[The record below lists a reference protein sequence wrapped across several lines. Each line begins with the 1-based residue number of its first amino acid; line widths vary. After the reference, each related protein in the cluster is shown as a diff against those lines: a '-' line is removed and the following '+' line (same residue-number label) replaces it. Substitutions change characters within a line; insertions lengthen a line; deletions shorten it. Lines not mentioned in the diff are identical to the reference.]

1 MLLFFTGWNT
11 HCVVS
16 LFVSF
21 DTMNSLTACFF
32 YLVYDKYINRV
43 GRKYN
48 IIFFDSELI
57 LLCCTVTFFWKD
69 SAFNFE
75 YGSES
80 ENAYLCKLSIT

>member
-48 IIFFDSELI
+48 IIFFDSEWILFSCVVQLHFSGKILHLI
-57 LLCCTVTFFWKD
+57 SSMEVRVKMHI
-69 SAFNFE
+69 SVN
-75 YGSES
+75 
-80 ENAYLCKLSIT
+80 